1 MQGNHPEPTS
11 RRLRPFHESL
21 QFAVTP
27 KGQGGET
34 GKRRLA
40 ACIWRLACV
49 SECDEYLQT
58 MRAVI
63 FERFPDL
70 YLQPYEEIRE
80 GLRPQYLSPEDQYCM
95 KPNSCSVPEEFV
107 QALTYPPN

>member
-1 MQGNHPEPTS
+1 MQDNYPEPTR

-27 KGQGGET
+27 KGEGGET

-40 ACIWRLACV
+40 ACIWRLACI

-70 YLQPYEEIRE
+70 YLQPYQEIRE

-95 KPNSCSVPEEFV
+95 KPNSCVVPEGFL
-107 QALTYPPN
+107 QALTYTPS